1 MPTVV
6 SSIRLFFQEGSSDK
20 VYHATIIE
28 TEPGKHTV
36 EVEWGRRGG
45 GLNKGKKAIGVSLE
59 AARKA
64 YDRLVREKTGKGYQ
78 EMTEAVRPA
87 AVAPPE
93 GEGSGSKVQ
102 GRRARTGQAAQL
114 LNAIDEDAL
123 ARHLEDDAM
132 LAQQKL
138 DGNRI
143 LVHVRDTII
152 ATNRAGELT
161 TLHDAIASG
170 LGELPEG
177 TVLDG
182 EVLADPKGPIYWLF
196 DVLQVGAEDV
206 RGLGYADRWT
216 RLYEELEPGLSGPV
230 RVLPVARGA
239 RQKKDLFD
247 RVVAARA
254 EGVVFKQGRAPYKPG
269 RPASGGTQLKYKL
282 TKSADVVLLSNAGN
296 AYQMAVYDG
305 RTLRDVGKVFAGT
318 TNESR
323 ATIDE
328 LLARGER
335 PIAEVRYLY
344 ATDDENLFQPVF
356 VGLRDDK
363 TAKECTRAQLVRTH
377 RGVIELP

>member
-6 SSIRLFFQEGSSDK
+6 QSIRLFFQEGSSDK
-20 VYHATIIE
+20 VYHATIVE

-78 EMTEAVRPA
+78 EIAGDVQPA

-93 GEGSGSKVQ
+93 GEGSGSKVK

-114 LNAIDEDAL
+114 LNAIDEDEL
-123 ARHLEDDAM
+123 ARHLEDEAM

-143 LVHVRDTII
+143 LVHLRDVIV
-152 ATNRAGELT
+152 ATNRAGEIT
-161 TLHDAIASG
+161 TLHDAIAGG

-177 TVLDG
+177 TILDG
-182 EVLADPKGPIYWLF
+182 EVLADAKGPVYWLF
-196 DVLQVGAEDV
+196 DVLRIGEKDV
-206 RGLGYADRWT
+206 RALGYSERWAH
-216 RLYEELEPGLSGPV
+216 LEGELEPGLSGPV
-230 RVLPVARGA
+230 RVLPVARGK

-247 RVVAARA
+247 RIVAARG
-254 EGVVFKQGRAPYKPG
+254 EGIVFKQARAPYKPG

-282 TKSADVVLLSNAGN
+282 TKTADVVLLSNAGN

-323 ATIDE
+323 ATIDA
-328 LLARGER
+328 LLAKGER

-363 TAKECTRAQLVRTH
+363 DAEECTRAQLVRTH
-377 RGVIELP
+377 RGVIESI

>member
-1 MPTVV
+1 MPSVV
-6 SSIRLFFQEGSSDK
+6 QSIRLFFQEGSSDK
-20 VYHATIIE
+20 VYHATIVE

-36 EVEWGRRGG
+36 EVEWGRRGASS
-45 GLNKGKKAIGVSLE
+45 LNKGKKAVGVSLE

-78 EMTEAVRPA
+78 EITEAVQPA

-114 LNAIDEDAL
+114 LNAIDDDEL
-123 ARHLEDDAM
+123 ARMLTDDAM

-143 LVHVRDTII
+143 LVHVRDVLV

-161 TLHDAIASG
+161 QLHDAIAGG

-182 EVLADPKGPIYWLF
+182 EVLAGAKGPTYWLF
-196 DVLQVGAEDV
+196 DVLQIGGEDV
-206 RGLGYADRWT
+206 RTLGYDQRWS
-216 RLYEELEPGLSGPV
+216 RLFDELEPGLSGPV

-239 RQKKDLFD
+239 RAKKDLFE
-247 RVVAARA
+247 RIRAARG
-254 EGVVFKQGRAPYKPG
+254 EGIVFKNARAPYKPG

-282 TKSADVVLLSNAGN
+282 TKTADVLLVANAGN
-296 AYQMAVYDG
+296 AYQMAVWDG
-305 RTLRDVGKVFAGT
+305 SRLREVGKVFAGT
-318 TNESR
+318 TNETR

-328 LLARGER
+328 LLSRGER
-335 PIAEVRYLY
+335 PVAEVRYLY

-363 TAKECTRAQLVRTH
+363 AGKECTRAQLVQTH
-377 RGVIELP
+377 RGVIEL